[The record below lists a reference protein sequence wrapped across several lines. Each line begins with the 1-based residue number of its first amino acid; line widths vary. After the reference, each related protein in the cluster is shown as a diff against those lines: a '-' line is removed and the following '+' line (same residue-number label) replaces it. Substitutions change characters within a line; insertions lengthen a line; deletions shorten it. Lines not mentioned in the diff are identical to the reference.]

1 MILLITKHI
10 KSDVI
15 NGGGWNLVIKYVD
28 GEEKKST
35 GDNTVPSSI
44 FNKCAL
50 SFYSLCKE
58 QVLGIISQSFFN
70 PPSLS
75 FSYSYEKNGNSY
87 QTNELRKV
95 VKANYSWNGFLQK
108 DIDIYTLNE
117 SIKNNQELI
126 DDVLT
131 IYR

>member
-1 MILLITKHI
+1 MQRASTRHNFTK
-10 KSDVI
+10 
-15 NGGGWNLVIKYVD
+15 
-28 GEEKKST
+28 
-35 GDNTVPSSI
+35 
-44 FNKCAL
+44 
-50 SFYSLCKE
+50 
-58 QVLGIISQSFFN
+58 FFN
-70 PPSLS
+70 RPSLS
-75 FSYSYEKNGNSY
+75 FSYSYEKKGHSY

-95 VKANYSWNGFLQK
+95 VKANYSWNGFSQK